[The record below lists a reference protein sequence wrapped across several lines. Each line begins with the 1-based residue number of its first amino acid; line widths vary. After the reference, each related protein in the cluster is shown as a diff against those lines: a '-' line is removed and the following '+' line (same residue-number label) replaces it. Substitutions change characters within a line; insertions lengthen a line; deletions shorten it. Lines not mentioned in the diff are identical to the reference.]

1 MTEQIEISNAEWEVM
16 RVIWTLGQATSRQ
29 VIDVMTKKKAWKEA
43 TTKTLLRR
51 LVAKKAL
58 IAKKEKRAFIYE
70 PLIAEQ
76 ATINAQLAQN
86 FANICQMHQGK
97 TLAYLVDNLK
107 LTKADIELLQQKLAT
122 KLPAAPLTLACDC
135 IPSEVE
141 SVPAHD
147 CCVHEN
153 DI

>member
-1 MTEQIEISNAEWEVM
+1 MTEQIEISNAEWEIM
-16 RVIWTLGQATSRQ
+16 RVIWTLGHATSRQ
-29 VIDVMTKKKAWKEA
+29 VIEVIKKKKAWKEA

-58 IAKKEKRAFIYE
+58 VAKKEKRAFLYE

-97 TLAYLVDNLK
+97 TLAYLVDNLT
-107 LTKADIELLQQKLAT
+107 LTKADIELLQQKLT
-122 KLPAAPLTLACDC
+122 VKQLNAPLTLACDC
-135 IPSEVE
+135 IPSEVT
-141 SVPAHD
+141 SVSEHD
-147 CCVHEN
+147 CCTLEN
-153 DI
+153 DV